1 MANRKHE
8 QWLKNLHSAQE
19 RAAAGISDAPD
30 ENLGEEFDEEAP
42 SRSQLKRESAAIQE
56 LGEELCKLPGQVLQ
70 DLGVDAELREAIV
83 VWQKTRS
90 HEGKRRQMQYVG
102 RLMRGVD
109 TRQLFL
115 SWQRFKADG
124 AAAAKDLHNIEDLRQ
139 RLVDDAPGV
148 WSEVFAEFPDINRQE
163 LEHLVKEARVEQSA
177 GKPPRAFRAV
187 FRFLREAGGVRA

>member
-19 RAAAGISDAPD
+19 RAAADPNAAPGGD
-30 ENLGEEFDEEAP
+30 FDEDAP
-42 SRSQLKRESAAIQE
+42 SRSQLKRESAAVQE

-70 DLGVDAELREAIV
+70 ELGVDAELREAIA
-83 VWQKTRS
+83 VWQKTRT

-102 RLMRGVD
+102 RLMREVD
-109 TRQLFL
+109 TRELFL

-124 AAAAKDLHNIEDLRQ
+124 AAAAKALHDLEDLRQ
-139 RLVDDAPGV
+139 RLVDNAPGV
-148 WSEVFAEFPDINRQE
+148 WSEVFSKFPDIDKQE
-163 LEHLVKEARVEQSA
+163 LEHLVSEARAEQNA

-187 FRFLREAGGVRA
+187 FRLLRETGGVRA

>member
-19 RAAAGISDAPD
+19 RADADSEETPD
-30 ENLGEEFDEEAP
+30 LDFDAEAP
-42 SRSQLKRESAAIQE
+42 SRSQLKRESAAIQG

-70 DLGVDAELREAIV
+70 DMGVDADLREAIV

-90 HEGKRRQMQYVG
+90 HGGKRRQMQYVG
-102 RLMRGVD
+102 KLMRGVD

-124 AAAAKDLHNIEDLRQ
+124 AAAAKALHDIEDLRQ

-148 WSEVFAEFPDINRQE
+148 WSEVFAEFPDINKQE
-163 LEHLVKEARVEQSA
+163 LEQLVKEARAEQSA

-187 FRFLREAGGVRA
+187 FRLLREAGGERA

>member
-19 RAAAGISDAPD
+19 RAEVDGDESPAGD
-30 ENLGEEFDEEAP
+30 FDEEAP
-42 SRSQLKRESAAIQE
+42 SRSQLKRESAAVQE

-70 DLGVDAELREAIV
+70 DMGVDADLREAIV

-115 SWQRFKADG
+115 AWQRFKADG
-124 AAAAKDLHNIEDLRQ
+124 AAAAKALHDIEDLRQ
-139 RLVDDAPGV
+139 RLVDDAPGA
-148 WSEVFAEFPDINRQE
+148 WSEVFAEFPDINKQE
-163 LEHLVKEARVEQSA
+163 LEQLVKEARAEQSA

>member
-19 RAAAGISDAPD
+19 RAETDSEETPAGD
-30 ENLGEEFDEEAP
+30 FDEEAP
-42 SRSQLKRESAAIQE
+42 SRSQLKRESAAVKS

-70 DLGVDAELREAIV
+70 DMGVDADLREAIV
-83 VWQKTRS
+83 VWQKNRS

-102 RLMRGVD
+102 KLMRGVD
-109 TRQLFL
+109 TRQLFMT
-115 SWQRFKADG
+115 WQRFKADG
-124 AAAAKDLHNIEDLRQ
+124 AAAAKALHDIEDLRQ

-148 WSEVFAEFPDINRQE
+148 WSEVFAEFPDINKQE
-163 LEHLVKEARVEQSA
+163 LEQLIKEARAEQSA

-187 FRFLREAGGVRA
+187 FRLLREAGGVRA

>member
-19 RAAAGISDAPD
+19 RAETDGVQAPVGD
-30 ENLGEEFDEEAP
+30 SDEEAP
-42 SRSQLKRESAAIQE
+42 SRSQLKRESAAVKG

-70 DLGVDAELREAIV
+70 DMGVDADLREAIV

-102 RLMRGVD
+102 KLMREVD
-109 TRQLFL
+109 SRQLFMA
-115 SWQRFKADG
+115 WQRFKADG
-124 AAAAKDLHNIEDLRQ
+124 AAASKALHDIEALRQ
-139 RLVDDAPGV
+139 RLVDDEPGA
-148 WSEVFAEFPDINRQE
+148 WTEVFAKFPDINKQE
-163 LEHLVKEARVEQSA
+163 LEQLVKEARAEQSA